1 MVKKKRTSLTQ
12 ADQNS
17 RQTGKFLLFAML
29 GTLLVLGVR
38 FSYVAITKDVNGH
51 HLDQA
56 TQQLYQSQNVDLA
69 KRGTIYDAVGNPLAE
84 NATAYTVVAVLD
96 KRQVDAN
103 GHKAYVAKQDDVV
116 VSQKL
121 AQLLGGKA
129 TDYHQIL
136 QRGRKH
142 ELSQVQFG
150 SRGSRLTNETYRK
163 VKAAKIPGITF
174 VTGPAR
180 FYPNGVY
187 ASNLI
192 GLVAAVDDK
201 KTGLTVLKGQTGIEA
216 GWNKQLSGRN
226 GFKSN
231 AIDTASE
238 PQKKQTTTKNGYDIY
253 TTLNANLQSTLEKQV
268 GDLDSKMAPKSV
280 IAVVMDTKTG
290 AIVAE
295 TQRPSFD
302 SATGKAPGDFWSN
315 ELSQSA
321 YEPGSVMKG
330 VTLAAAIDTNHW
342 DGDSFYRSGKLKV
355 GDQTVNDWNAGQGW
369 GTITYEEGLAKSS
382 NVAMALTEQKIGSS
396 TWHDYLQRFRFLKST
411 QSGLPNEATGSM
423 QFRYPIEQVSTA
435 FGQAI
440 SVTPLQMIQAYS
452 AIAGDGHLIQP
463 HVISKV
469 VDPNTQKVVYEAKTK
484 KVGQPIKQATAK
496 ATRKALEGVVYSDK
510 GFGQAYAIPGYRTSG
525 KSGTAQIST
534 AQGYSAPGDSK
545 NEIHSWIGM
554 APSDHPRYLTY
565 VVVKQ
570 PQKDVGNV
578 SKNMA
583 QVFVSVMKQALQMSA
598 DDTKVV
604 VSKQQ
609 EVKMPTIVKEAR
621 QRAEQDVKAARLDP
635 VVMGDGDKV
644 VSQYPAGGQSTLAG
658 QRAFINT
665 NDQIRVPNMHGW
677 SKNDALIWARLANIK
692 LIVKGSGF
700 IATQSVTAGTNI
712 EDGIHEL
719 TVELKQPKIKQ

>member
-1 MVKKKRTSLTQ
+1 MVKKKRTSLAQ
-12 ADQNS
+12 ADRNS
-17 RQTGKFLLFAML
+17 RQTGKFLLLTML

-96 KRQVDAN
+96 KRQVDDK
-103 GHKAYVAKQDDVV
+103 GHKAYVAKGKDDA
-116 VSQKL
+116 VSQQL
-121 AQLLGGKA
+121 AKLLGGQAK
-129 TDYHQIL
+129 DYRQIL
-136 QRGRKH
+136 RRGRQH
-142 ELSQVQFG
+142 DLNQVQFG
-150 SRGSRLTNETYRK
+150 SRGSRLSNDTYRK

-180 FYPNGVY
+180 FYPNGIY
-187 ASNLI
+187 AANLI

-216 GWNKQLSGRN
+216 GWNRQLTGRN

-238 PQKKQTTTKNGYDIY
+238 PQKKKATTKNGYDIY
-253 TTLNANLQSTLEKQV
+253 TTLNANLQSTLESQV
-268 GDLDSKMAPKSV
+268 AELDQKMAPKSTM
-280 IAVVMDTKTG
+280 AVVMDTQTG

-302 SATGKAPGDFWSN
+302 SSTGKAHGNFWSN
-315 ELSQSA
+315 ELSQSP

-330 VTLAAAIDTNHW
+330 VTLAAALDTGNWHS
-342 DGDSFYRSGKLKV
+342 DAFYRSGKLKV
-355 GDQTVNDWNAGQGW
+355 GDQTVNDWNGGQGW
-369 GTITYEEGLAKSS
+369 GAITYDEGLAKSS
-382 NVAMALTEQKIGSS
+382 NVAMALTEQKIGAT
-396 TWHDYLQRFRFLKST
+396 TWRKYLENFHFLKST
-411 QSGLPNEATGSM
+411 QSGLPNEASGSM

-440 SVTPLQMIQAYS
+440 SVTPLQIIQAYS
-452 AIAGDGHLIQP
+452 AIAGDGQLLQP
-463 HVISKV
+463 HVISKM
-469 VDPNTQKVVYEAKTK
+469 VDPNTKKVVYEAQPK
-484 KVGQPIKQATAK
+484 KVGRPIKKATAK
-496 ATRKALEGVVYSDK
+496 ATRKALETVVYSDK

-525 KSGTAQIST
+525 KSGTAQIAT

-604 VSKQQ
+604 ISKEQ
-609 EVKMPTIVKEAR
+609 EVNMPTVVKEAR
-621 QRAEQDVKAARLDP
+621 QRAEQDVKAARLEP
-635 VVMGDGDKV
+635 IVMGDGDKV
-644 VSQYPAGGQSTLAG
+644 VAQYPAGGQATLAG
-658 QRAFINT
+658 QKAFINT
-665 NDQIRVPNMHGW
+665 NTQIRVPNMHGW
-677 SKNDALIWARLANIK
+677 SKNDALIWARLAKLN

-700 IATQSVTAGTNI
+700 VATQSVTAGTNI
-712 EDGIHEL
+712 EDGIHEI
-719 TVELKQPKIKQ
+719 TVELKQPKLE